1 MIRQI
6 DLEYIAQRVQPIKDL
21 YTDLEHDLIASIAKR
36 IAKTNYIT
44 SSAAFEIEKL
54 EQMRLLDT
62 EAAAKI
68 AAVAKK
74 SRYMIEKL
82 ISDAGYFVLQLDE
95 ELYRKAYDLGVLTDE
110 PIPLK
115 TSPKLQT
122 IMRGAITNAQH
133 TMNFTNSQAHTSAQQ
148 AYYRVANKAYME
160 TYAGT
165 KSITAAIH
173 DAVVDMAK
181 AGITE
186 ARYIKTRESG
196 KTFTRHDHIDVAV
209 RRNIVTSVNQANGEL
224 CLARS
229 EEWGNNLV
237 EVSKHVGERPTHAV
251 WSGKIYAIVG
261 EEYGEYGYYANS
273 RDVTGYGTAGG
284 LKGVNCRHTFW
295 IFIEGVSTPTTYP
308 AEWSDPAWQAEKYKE
323 SQAQRKYEREIRSLK
338 REIAGL
344 DAIGEDHGL
353 QSMKLRNK
361 QNELKSFISQ
371 TGRTRRTNREQVVE
385 FNRSI
390 ASKSTH
396 AAKKLDRL
404 IEEEYNIFKKQV
416 HEEIINNYP
425 LVVHQGQQDK
435 HIIGTNNYI
444 EGRSIL
450 TADAQT
456 LIDLYA
462 GKSEPKR
469 TNSGVW
475 NNKETFTHTD
485 NIGFSV
491 NKSGQTPTNVGTIHY
506 SKKGVHIVPAKPIKD
521 KR

>member
-1 MIRQI
+1 VIRQI
-6 DLEYIAQRVQPIKDL
+6 DPEYIAQRVQPIKDL
-21 YTDLEHDLIASIAKR
+21 YTDLEQDLIESIAKR
-36 IAKTNYIT
+36 IAKTNYLT
-44 SSAAFEIEKL
+44 SSAAFELEKL

-62 EAAAKI
+62 EAIAKI

-82 ISDAGYFVLQLDE
+82 ITDAGYFVLQADE
-95 ELYRKAYDLGVLTDE
+95 ELYRKAYDLDILANE

-115 TSPKLQT
+115 TSPRLQT
-122 IMRGAITNAQH
+122 IMRGAINNAKH
-133 TMNFTNSQAHTSAQQ
+133 TINFTNSQAHTSAQK
-148 AYYRVANKAYME
+148 AYYRAANKAYME
-160 TYAGT
+160 TYSGM
-165 KSITAAIH
+165 KSITNAIH
-173 DAVVDMAK
+173 DAVVEMAK

-251 WSGKIYAIVG
+251 WSGKIYAIDG
-261 EEYGEYGYYANS
+261 EEYGEYGHYANL

-284 LKGVNCRHTFW
+284 LKGVNCRHTFG
-295 IFIEGVSTPTTYP
+295 IFIEGVSTPVTYP
-308 AEWSDPAWQAEKYKE
+308 DEWSDPAWQAEKYKE

-385 FNRSI
+385 FNRSV
-390 ASKSTH
+390 ASKSTWAGKRELDKYTKYLYNKDGTIVVTDDH
-396 AAKKLDRL
+396 KKLKHPDTPQDYKPFAVVDT
-404 IEEEYNIFKKQV
+404 ISSNGTHKQV
-416 HEEIINNYP
+416 DRTFYDESGKFI
-425 LVVHQGQQDK
+425 LQVHSSHHGKPDLHPYGGNGEHSHVYTWGENQSRTTRDLNDK
-435 HIIGTNNYI
+435 ERKENKD
-444 EGRSIL
+444 IL
-450 TADAQT
+450 
-456 LIDLYA
+456 
-462 GKSEPKR
+462 
-469 TNSGVW
+469 W
-475 NNKETFTHTD
+475 
-485 NIGFSV
+485 
-491 NKSGQTPTNVGTIHY
+491 
-506 SKKGVHIVPAKPIKD
+506 
-521 KR
+521 